1 MTVVIHLAPYLR
13 LRQPASA
20 IPAGQAA
27 EILFY
32 TGVRYERAR
41 EADPVEAPAP
51 RRRRS
56 PASRLADA
64 KRARQPA

>member
-1 MTVVIHLAPYLR
+1 MTVVIHLAPFLR
-13 LRQPASA
+13 PRQHESA
-20 IPAGQAA
+20 VPTEQAA
-27 EILFY
+27 QILFY

-56 PASRLADA
+56 PAIKLAGA

>member
-13 LRQPASA
+13 PRQPESA
-20 IPAGQAA
+20 VPTEHAA
-27 EILFY
+27 QILFY

-41 EADPVEAPAP
+41 DAEPVEAPAP